1 MSNTNIS
8 VVLVGDNNV
17 RTDGDLVS
25 LNDLCALAGSPK
37 NQSPYEWSRL
47 PTTVQLIENLS
58 ENLHTT
64 KNQSYKASKA
74 RVDRGG
80 GSWAHFQL
88 ALQYCSYLGIED
100 AYGSIADYYNV
111 PSKEFIINTIR
122 HEFAF
127 ESLLIDLIRNGRKIK
142 EYNKGSG
149 LTIIKQHKCLGY
161 MIDFY
166 LPEVK
171 IAIEYDEEHHDY
183 YRNRIKDIRRQYL
196 IENELGCKFIRVK
209 KGNEGSGMAN
219 IYHEI
224 CFAVASNGDQMF
236 YERINEVIRNFSLS

>member
-1 MSNTNIS
+1 MGNTSIS
-8 VVLVGDNNV
+8 VVLVGGYNV

-25 LNDLCALAGSPK
+25 LNDLYALAGSPK

-47 PTTVQLIENLS
+47 PTTVQLIDTIASNL
-58 ENLHTT
+58 NIYRNCLYKT
-64 KNQSYKASKA
+64 K
-74 RVDRGG
+74 RGRHKG
-80 GSWAHFQL
+80 GSFAHFYL
-88 ALQYCSYLGIED
+88 ALRYCTYLGIESTYN
-100 AYGSIADYYNV
+100 AIASYFNQ

-122 HEFAF
+122 HEFSF
-127 ESLLIDLIRNGRKIK
+127 DSLLIDLIRNGRKIK
-142 EYNKGSG
+142 EYNKGNG

-166 LPEVK
+166 LPEVN

-183 YRNRIKDIRRQYL
+183 CRNMIEDIRRQYL

-224 CFAVASNGDQMF
+224 CFAVASNGDPMF
-236 YERINEVIRNFSLS
+236 YERINEAIRNFSLS